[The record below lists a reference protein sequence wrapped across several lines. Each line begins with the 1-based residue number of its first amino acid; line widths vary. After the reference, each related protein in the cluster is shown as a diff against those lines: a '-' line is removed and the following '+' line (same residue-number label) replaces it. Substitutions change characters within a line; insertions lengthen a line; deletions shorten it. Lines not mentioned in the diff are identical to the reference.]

1 MQSVPGDC
9 LLLVRLLINM
19 SMMKITNPT
28 YAAIRPYET
37 HFYSLPKESYAEY
50 NLTGEENWVLPDV
63 NVQIQD
69 DRLDMFLEQ
78 CDIARGTIDK
88 DINMLQKVG
97 SRSGDILVLETFE
110 VNGIKIKIDRDYN
123 CQLNYSS
130 DELEK
135 ILKIFY

>member
-1 MQSVPGDC
+1 
-9 LLLVRLLINM
+9 
-19 SMMKITNPT
+19 MMKITNPT

-37 HFYSLPKESYAEY
+37 HFYSISRDSYAEY
-50 NLTGEENWVLPDV
+50 GLTGNEKWVLPDP

-69 DRLDMFLEQ
+69 DRLEMFLEQ

-88 DINMLQKVG
+88 NINMLQKSE

-110 VNGIKIKIDRDYN
+110 VNGIKIKIDRDYD
-123 CQLNYSS
+123 CHLNYPV

>member
-1 MQSVPGDC
+1 
-9 LLLVRLLINM
+9 
-19 SMMKITNPT
+19 MMKITNPT
-28 YAAIRPYET
+28 YAAIRPGET
-37 HFYSLPKESYAEY
+37 HFYSISKDSYAEY
-50 NLTGEENWVLPDV
+50 NLTGNEKWVLPDF
-63 NVQIQD
+63 NVPIQD
-69 DRLDMFLEQ
+69 DLLDMFLEQ

-88 DINMLQKVG
+88 NINMLQKSE

-123 CQLNYSS
+123 CHLNYPV